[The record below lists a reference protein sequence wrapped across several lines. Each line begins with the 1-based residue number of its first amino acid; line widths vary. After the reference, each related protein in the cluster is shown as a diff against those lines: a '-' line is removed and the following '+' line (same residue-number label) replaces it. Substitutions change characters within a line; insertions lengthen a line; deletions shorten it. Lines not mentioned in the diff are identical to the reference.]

1 MLNESKKLLNRAP
14 LSLAFQRMCLIFQFM
29 LRQGLGRKLRSAVW
43 LKARSRVLA
52 WASFSYNPAD
62 LGQPKW
68 ITSLA
73 QKEMWWVRKGTSLV
87 VQWLKLWSPNGGS
100 LGLISGWRTRS
111 DMLQLSVCMSR
122 PKPPA
127 CYDYDP
133 VYLSKCKKKK
143 KKNQILTE
151 STS

>member
-87 VQWLKLWSPNGGS
+87 VQWLKLCAPKTGGWS
-100 LGLISGWRTRS
+100 LIPGQGTRS
-111 DMLQLSVCMSR
+111 HMSQLRVQVPQPRQSSQIIKYFLKR
-122 PKPPA
+122 
-127 CYDYDP
+127 
-133 VYLSKCKKKK
+133 KKERKQ
-143 KKNQILTE
+143 QILHSITHM
-151 STS
+151 